1 MNWSESDDVSDGWLW
16 VDDWPN
22 EIIIE
27 SELWGDSLINDR
39 SLLSPLEKPD
49 GNWLLDDRAEEL
61 PIKEDFE
68 DDNIDEDG
76 LNIEDWRIDD
86 EDNNKEDEEA
96 NEEEV
101 LEEDFRV
108 DEDKTEVD
116 FEEVDG
122 LGVDE

>member
-1 MNWSESDDVSDGWLW
+1 MNWSESDDVSEGWLW

-27 SELWGDSLINDR
+27 SELRGDSLINDR

-49 GNWLLDDRAEEL
+49 GNWLLDVRAEEL

-86 EDNNKEDEEA
+86 EENNEEDEEE
-96 NEEEV
+96 NEEV